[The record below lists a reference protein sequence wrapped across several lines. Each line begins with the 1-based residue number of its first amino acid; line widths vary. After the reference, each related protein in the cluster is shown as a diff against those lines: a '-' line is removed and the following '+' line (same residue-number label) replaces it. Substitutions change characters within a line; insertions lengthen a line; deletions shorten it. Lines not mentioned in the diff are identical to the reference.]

1 MGVDWNEFIPVNREE
16 SDWVEVDWVEINWV
30 EVDWIGFEKVFR

>member
-1 MGVDWNEFIPVNREE
+1 MGVDWNEFIPVNREVF
-16 SDWVEVDWVEINWV
+16 DWVEVDWVEINWV